1 MLIREKHRIMERYR
15 KASKEYN
22 AHLLLQASVCPT
34 IQKGAK
40 TELQEALWTD
50 DKSSTPQELVKHVP
64 SFKSKSLPLALAKG
78 SPVVAYQS
86 SRWPQTPSV
95 SVYHGNYSTE
105 AHLVPT
111 LNSLQVLGF
120 SSCSCHPSQKPAVL
134 KVSHLQVLFS
144 FLSPAMLCL
153 HPLLSCHPTVPPS
166 LLLPWPW
173 PYPVYY
179 FLSLPLTLLEASGFT
194 HYTVQ
199 SCQQFL
205 KSLSKTDWEKLSH
218 PINSIMNNERLQQTA
233 AGYVVILSTLRL
245 CYLLKRIVSSCG
257 VAQPQRIQ

>member
-1 MLIREKHRIMERYR
+1 MRFIPFYGWYDNKASKKKKATLCINMLIREKHRIMERYR

-50 DKSSTPQELVKHVP
+50 DKSSTLQELVKHVP

-86 SRWPQTPSV
+86 SCWPPDSL
-95 SVYHGNYSTE
+95 SVYHGNYSTRQR
-105 AHLVPT
+105 LTLSPT
-111 LNSLQVLGF
+111 LNSLQILGF
-120 SSCSCHPSQKPAVL
+120 SSCSYHPSQKLAVL
-134 KVSHLQVLFS
+134 TGLSFASTILPCYALSPSLAILPSPLFS
-144 FLSPAMLCL
+144 
-153 HPLLSCHPTVPPS
+153 PS

-179 FLSLPLTLLEASGFT
+179 FLSLLLTMLEASGFT

-218 PINSIMNNERLQQTA
+218 PDQQH
-233 AGYVVILSTLRL
+233 
-245 CYLLKRIVSSCG
+245 
-257 VAQPQRIQ
+257 P